1 MTFPCYFQSK
11 PSKHLLGLSC
21 PRHHCMSHSVLQGLH
36 FPQVGHRGLF
46 IFLLRMASGLCAE
59 TLQDMWIVALK
70 LATQARR
77 SADLR
82 AHSTSALPRATLLP
96 TDTDV
101 AYPNFCWPQEQGN
114 QIRSTSDFLC
124 LHSTSMQRSK
134 MTFGFLQRAADNL
147 ARLNDS
153 LVSLLAQSNHLCLA
167 GQGPVCAGMML
178 LERLSVALSSS
189 SSLTAFSSHQLMF

>member
-1 MTFPCYFQSK
+1 
-11 PSKHLLGLSC
+11 
-21 PRHHCMSHSVLQGLH
+21 MSHSVLQGLH

-82 AHSTSALPRATLLP
+82 AHSTSALLRATLLP

-101 AYPNFCWPQEQGN
+101 AYPSSPNFCWPQEQGN
-114 QIRSTSDFLC
+114 QIRSTSEFLC

-167 GQGPVCAGMML
+167 GPGPVCAGMML

-189 SSLTAFSSHQLMF
+189 SSLTAFSSHQLIF